1 MEQYNFKNMKCIA
14 LTYNY
19 DLNKLSSIGRHWAKD
34 VYGGKNFI
42 FEYSAASYATFID
55 KNPKRILDIY
65 TDDISLL
72 KQETNKYKIN
82 QGQIK
87 YHDFTD
93 QLKKYGKDLKYSF
106 DILTDFIYI
115 AKSANDFTVK
125 IDNDLVFYGELP
137 EPKENDIFVWKYE
150 RKIYEGNP
158 LMGEI
163 KVAQE
168 AIGTTNISIYNLGV
182 LGIPAN
188 YPEQELRQVCKKM
201 VEVDISSVTDVNSK
215 IWHCCEQTANNWIF
229 HKYKYNI
236 IETYNI
242 VDHLFDRK
250 QKCIEDAKYLLK

>member
-72 KQETNKYKIN
+72 KQEINKYKIN
-82 QGQIK
+82 QDQIK

-168 AIGTTNISIYNLGV
+168 AIGTTN
-182 LGIPAN
+182 
-188 YPEQELRQVCKKM
+188 
-201 VEVDISSVTDVNSK
+201 VNSK